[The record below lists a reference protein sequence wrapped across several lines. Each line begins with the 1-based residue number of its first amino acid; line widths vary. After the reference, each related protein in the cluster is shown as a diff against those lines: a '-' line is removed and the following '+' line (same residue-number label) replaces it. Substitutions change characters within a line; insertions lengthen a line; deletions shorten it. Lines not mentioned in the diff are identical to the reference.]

1 METTSKR
8 IVMIDAMRGASLF
21 GILLANMLIFQY
33 GIWGKDEINLFSLSP
48 ANHAAYHVIKIA
60 IEGSFMPIFTFL
72 FGYSMV
78 KMKEKLEDN
87 NLKYKRYFVRRFLT
101 LLLLGLLHS
110 TYLWEGDILTFYGM
124 MGFFLLL
131 FLNRKS
137 NTILIWAVILLC
149 LTSLLGYGGYE
160 ETKKEQEL
168 METYVQDTIEIYSSG
183 TYLEVKDHR
192 NNEIPMEMSE
202 GLFFFILALAP
213 LITAPLFLLGIYCA
227 KIGFFTMPQLEKRQ
241 YKLGS
246 ALVPVGLALKSCSL
260 FSPNFN
266 WSEVF
271 NFLGANLLAI
281 GYIFLF
287 ALLFTLSK
295 EGKMIKALV
304 SVGKLSLTNYLMQT
318 VICTTIYYGYG
329 FGYFGKLSV
338 FGGIALV
345 IIIFTIQLITS
356 TLYLKKAKQGPIEN
370 VLRIAT
376 NFSFKGKHSKKQLV
390 PMYKTPK

>member
-1 METTSKR
+1 METTSNR
-8 IVMIDAMRGASLF
+8 ITMIDAMRGVSLF
-21 GILLANMLIFQY
+21 GILLANILIFQY
-33 GIWGKDEINLFSLSP
+33 GIWGKDEINLYSLSP

-78 KMKEKLEDN
+78 KMKEKLENN

-101 LLLLGLLHS
+101 LLLLGLLHG

-131 FLNRKS
+131 FLSRKS

-160 ETKKEQEL
+160 ETRNEQEL
-168 METYVQDTIEIYSSG
+168 MKTYVQDTMEVYSSG
-183 TYLEVKDHR
+183 TYLEIKNHR

-202 GLFFFILALAP
+202 GLFLFILALAP
-213 LITAPLFLLGIYCA
+213 LITAPLFLLGIYSA
-227 KIGFFTMPQLEKRQ
+227 KIGFFTMPHLEQKQ

-246 ALVPVGLALKSCSL
+246 ALVPVGLTLKSCSL
-260 FSPNFN
+260 LFPDFN

-271 NFLGANLLAI
+271 NFLGANLLAL

-287 ALLFTLSK
+287 ALLFTLLK
-295 EGKMIKALV
+295 EGSITKALV
-304 SVGKLSLTNYLMQT
+304 NVGKLSLTNYLMQT

-329 FGYFGKLSV
+329 FGYFGKFSV
-338 FGGIALV
+338 FGGIALTLC
-345 IIIFTIQLITS
+345 IFILQMLAS
-356 TLYLKKAKQGPIEN
+356 TLYFKIAKQGPIERI
-370 VLRIAT
+370 LRIAT
-376 NFSFKGKHSKKQLV
+376 NFSFKGQKSKKAASSHV
-390 PMYKTPK
+390 EYT